1 MKHLM
6 LLFACLF
13 VISCSSKK
21 NTTGQYVKEIKQ
33 NVIYFEDGNRYKL
46 DHTKGSK
53 TIYMVR
59 HAEKDT
65 SGTKNPMLTEQG
77 LERSYRLAQIFKGT
91 RIDAVYSTLYN
102 RTMHTVDSLAQ
113 MKGLSTDIY
122 QPKDLKLIS
131 DKMMQDS
138 INSVFIVSGHSN
150 TTPALS
156 GVLMGE
162 RQFEK
167 GFDESDYENML
178 VYNKRAD
185 GKMELLKLK
194 YR

>member
-1 MKHLM
+1 MKHL
-6 LLFACLF
+6 LCL
-13 VISCSSKK
+13 VTCLIVLGCTPKK
-21 NTTGQYVKEIKQ
+21 NTVGQYVKEIKQ

-46 DHTKGSK
+46 DQTDGSK

-65 SGTKNPMLTEQG
+65 SGTKNPMLTDQG
-77 LERSYRLAQIFKGT
+77 MDRSYRLAQIFKGT
-91 RIDAVYSTLYN
+91 RVDAVYSTLYN
-102 RTMHTVDSLAQ
+102 RTMHTVDSLVQ
-113 MKGLSTDIY
+113 MKGLSTNIY
-122 QPKDLKLIS
+122 QPKDLKVIA
-131 DKMMQDS
+131 DQMMQDS
-138 INSVFIVSGHSN
+138 TNSVFIVSGHSN

-162 RQFEK
+162 QQFKK

-185 GKMELLKLK
+185 GNNELLKLK